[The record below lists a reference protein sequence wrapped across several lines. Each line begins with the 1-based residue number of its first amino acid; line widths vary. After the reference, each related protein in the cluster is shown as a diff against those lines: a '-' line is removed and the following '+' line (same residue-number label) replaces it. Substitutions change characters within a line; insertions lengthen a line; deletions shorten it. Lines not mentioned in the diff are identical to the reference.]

1 VVKHG
6 KIIEQV
12 VKFCQKRLLKD
23 DEALEYLTQKRQ
35 LTLDSIDKFQ
45 IGLFPND
52 LRDLFEAIDPKEARA
67 AGIIKHASKSMFRLW
82 NLVMPIRDVYGNYVA
97 LAGRTMMSE
106 EERERQGTSKYMNS
120 VYPKTQH
127 LYGLNFAKDS
137 VIKENKVYVVE
148 GYFDVIMPHQ
158 KGLEN
163 VVATCGSFLSA
174 RHIALLSRYTNNI
187 VLLLDNEEDAQEK
200 ANKIVDKRKYDGITL
215 TAMNPFPEN
224 IKDIDQYLRTYFL
237 ENLLSKLEQ
246 EEKESYDNVEPL
258 WE

>member
-1 VVKHG
+1 VEQD
-6 KIIEQV
+6 KIVEQV
-12 VKFCQKRLLKD
+12 AKFCRKRLLKD
-23 DEALEYLTQKRQ
+23 DKTLKYLTEKRQ
-35 LTLDSIDKFQ
+35 LTLDSIEKFQ
-45 IGLFPND
+45 IGLFPHD
-52 LRDLFEAIDPKEARA
+52 LRELFEIVDPKELRA
-67 AGIIKHASKSMFRLW
+67 AGLIKHASKSMFRLW

-106 EERERQGTSKYMNS
+106 EERDRQGIPKYMNS

-148 GYFDVIMPHQ
+148 GYYDVIMPHQ
-158 KGLEN
+158 KGMEN
-163 VVATCGSFLSA
+163 VAATCGSFLSA
-174 RHIALLSRYTNNI
+174 RHIALLSRYTDSI

-200 ANKIVDKRKYDGITL
+200 ATKIVNRRQYDGITL
-215 TAMNPFPEN
+215 RAANPFPKD
-224 IKDIDQYLRTYFL
+224 IKDIDQYLRTHPL
-237 ENLLSKLEQ
+237 ENLLSKL